1 MKKQYLTELRIW
13 KCTYSWVDWQSW
25 GYLQLSRLA
34 ELRMWVSE
42 ETFYWYFQ
50 GQYDMVHKHKTTTV
64 MHILIKGPPSFSGP
78 DQQILLPPPW
88 WGMTPPRVRY
98 SSVPIPRA
106 GPPPNPPPPHTI
118 EWLYPP
124 PFLCFTSSYIVIF
137 RSFRC
142 TIPFPS
148 FNSHPVLLS
157 HSISFQTYLPG
168 PNCFHQL
175 HARTP

>member
-1 MKKQYLTELRIW
+1 MNEKLK
-13 KCTYSWVDWQSW
+13 
-25 GYLQLSRLA
+25 
-34 ELRMWVSE
+34 VSE
-42 ETFYWYFQ
+42 WGNFLLIFSRPIREGKQIQNYDHDAYFN
-50 GQYDMVHKHKTTTV
+50 
-64 MHILIKGPPSFSGP
+64 KGPPSFSGP
-78 DQQILLPPPW
+78 DRQLLLPPLGGVWPRP
-88 WGMTPPRVRY
+88 GSGILVYLPPEQGHPLTP
-98 SSVPIPRA
+98 
-106 GPPPNPPPPHTI
+106 PPPPHTI